1 MHKLVL
7 ASHNKKKIRELAA
20 MLEPLGITLIGMDA
34 FPDAEPPEETGKTF
48 VENVLL
54 KARYAAQV
62 SGLPSLADDS
72 GLSVDSLGGEPGVY
86 SARFAGPDA
95 QDSDNNAELL
105 RRMSGLAPEER
116 KAGFVCVLAL
126 VLPGAPGSDK
136 ERTWRGESRGVILQE
151 PRGENGFGYDPL
163 FLSDDL
169 GVTFAEAN
177 DGDKN
182 QVSHRGRA
190 IQAMLNDLKNG

>member
-1 MHKLVL
+1 MRKLVL

-20 MLEPLGITLIGMDA
+20 MLEPLGITLVGMDA
-34 FPDAEPPEETGKTF
+34 FPDAEPPEETGDTF
-48 VENVLL
+48 TENALL

-95 QDSDNNAELL
+95 KDSDNNAELL
-105 RRMSGLAPEER
+105 RRMSSFTSEKR

-126 VLPGAPGSDK
+126 VLPGVSGSDK
-136 ERTWRGESRGVILQE
+136 ERTWRGESRGVILRE

-182 QVSHRGRA
+182 RVSHRGRA
-190 IQAMLNDLKNG
+190 IQAMLNDLKKG